1 MTRPQPV
8 TAEDLYLYAM
18 QLMQPE
24 EQTRLSDF
32 LQHSPEA
39 RAELANVR
47 GDLVL
52 LASTP
57 EQHTPPALSRQ
68 RLLKQI
74 GREKKSASSVHAVPE
89 RSTQERA
96 TAQHPVATMP
106 VFSPEPQAST
116 NILTPIRDDS
126 YTSSPETQLP
136 FRSFQDQEDEPRRG
150 IVAVVFPW
158 VGWLVAA
165 GLAIGTFNI
174 WHKAKTLQETAS
186 FANAKAEHI
195 ASESDKALR
204 VLDVLRN
211 SAAQRFQLTKQSSQP
226 IPNARVT
233 YVSETGS
240 LIFQGAN
247 LDQLPVGKVYELW
260 LIPVGDGRQ
269 PIPAGTFRPDE
280 RGYASIVL
288 PEIPKGVV
296 AGTFGVTM
304 EDEGGAKTPTLPIV
318 MIGS

>member
-1 MTRPQPV
+1 MSRPQPV

-18 QLMQPE
+18 ELLQPE

-32 LQHSPEA
+32 LHHSPEA

-74 GREKKSASSVHAVPE
+74 GREKKTASAVHTIPE
-89 RSTQERA
+89 RN
-96 TAQHPVATMP
+96 TAQHAVASMP
-106 VFSPEPQAST
+106 VFPPESQAPT
-116 NILTPIRDDS
+116 GLLTPIQNDDS
-126 YTSSPETQLP
+126 YTPSQETQLP
-136 FRSFQDQEDEPRRG
+136 FRSFSDQEEESRRG
-150 IVAVVFPW
+150 ILAVVFPW
-158 VGWLVAA
+158 VGWVVAA
-165 GLAIGTFNI
+165 GLAVSTYNI
-174 WHKAKTLQETAS
+174 WHKSKTLQETAA
-186 FANAKAEHI
+186 FANTKAEHI

>member
-1 MTRPQPV
+1 MSRPQPV

-18 QLMQPE
+18 ELLQPE
-24 EQTRLSDF
+24 EQTRLGDF

-47 GDLVL
+47 GDLFL

-74 GREKKSASSVHAVPE
+74 GREKKSASSVHTIAE
-89 RSTQERA
+89 RTPERA
-96 TAQHPVATMP
+96 TAQHAIAAMP
-106 VFSPEPQAST
+106 VFPPETQTSADL
-116 NILTPIRDDS
+116 LTPIRDDS
-126 YTSSPETQLP
+126 YTPSHEAQLP
-136 FRSFQDQEDEPRRG
+136 FRSFQEQDEEPRRG
-150 IVAVVFPW
+150 IVPVVFPW
-158 VGWLVAA
+158 VGWVVAA
-165 GLAIGTFNI
+165 GLAVSTFNI
-174 WHKAKTLQETAS
+174 WHKSKSMQETTA
-186 FANAKAEHI
+186 FANAKAERI

-247 LDQLPVGKVYELW
+247 LDQLPAGKVYELW

>member
-1 MTRPQPV
+1 MSRPQPV

-18 QLMQPE
+18 QLLQPE
-24 EQTRLSDF
+24 EQTRLTDF

-47 GDLVL
+47 GDIVL
-52 LASTP
+52 LACTP

-74 GREKKSASSVHAVPE
+74 GREKKSASAVHAIP
-89 RSTQERA
+89 ERA
-96 TAQHPVATMP
+96 TSQHAVAALP
-106 VFSPEPQAST
+106 IFPPEPQT
-116 NILTPIRDDS
+116 PTDTPIRDDS
-126 YTSSPETQLP
+126 YTPSQEAHLP

-165 GLAIGTFNI
+165 GLAVSTFNI
-174 WHKAKTLQETAS
+174 WHKSKALQETAS

-195 ASESDKALR
+195 ASESDKSLR

-247 LDQLPVGKVYELW
+247 LDQLPAGKVYELW

-288 PEIPKGVV
+288 PEIPKGVI

>member
-1 MTRPQPV
+1 MTRQQPV

-18 QLMQPE
+18 QLLLPE
-24 EQTRLSDF
+24 EQTRLQEF

-39 RAELANVR
+39 RKELANVH

-52 LASTP
+52 LSLTP
-57 EQHTPPALSRQ
+57 EQHTPPALCRQ

-74 GREKKSASSVHAVPE
+74 ARGKKSQSAIHSVAD
-89 RSTQERA
+89 RA
-96 TAQHPVATMP
+96 TAQHAIATDP
-106 VFSPEPQAST
+106 ILAPEPAAERLSA
-116 NILTPIRDDS
+116 IRDDS
-126 YTSSPETQLP
+126 YTPSPEASLP
-136 FRSFQDQEDEPRRG
+136 FRSSQEEEPQRNILTRLL
-150 IVAVVFPW
+150 PW
-158 VGWLVAA
+158 AGWALAA
-165 GLAIGTFNI
+165 GLAASTFSL
-174 WHKAKTLQETAS
+174 WHKSETLQQTATT
-186 FANAKAEHI
+186 ANAKAAHI
-195 ASESDKALR
+195 ATESDNSLR

-226 IPNARVT
+226 IANARVT

-247 LDQLPVGKVYELW
+247 LDQLPAGKVYELW
-260 LIPVGDGRQ
+260 LIPVGEGRT

-288 PEIPKGVV
+288 PDIPKGVV

-304 EDEGGAKTPTLPIV
+304 EEEGGAKNPTLPIL
-318 MIGS
+318 MIGA

>member
-1 MTRPQPV
+1 MSRPAPV

-18 QLMQPE
+18 QLLQPE

-32 LQHSPEA
+32 LQQSPEA

-57 EQHTPPALSRQ
+57 EQYTPPALSRQ
-68 RLLKQI
+68 RLVKQI
-74 GREKKSASSVHAVPE
+74 GREKKSASALHAIPE
-89 RSTQERA
+89 RQTQERP
-96 TAQHPVATMP
+96 TAQHAVASLP
-106 VFSPEPQAST
+106 DFPPDPQAPTGLLS
-116 NILTPIRDDS
+116 PIRDDS
-126 YTSSPETQLP
+126 YTSSPEAQLP
-136 FRSFQDQEDEPRRG
+136 FRAYQDQDEEPRRG

-158 VGWLVAA
+158 AGWLVAA
-165 GLAIGTFNI
+165 GLAVSTFNI
-174 WHKAKTLQETAS
+174 WHKSKALQETAS

-240 LIFQGAN
+240 LLFQGAN

-260 LIPVGDGRQ
+260 LIPVGDGRM

>member
-1 MTRPQPV
+1 MSRPQPV

-32 LQHSPEA
+32 LQQSPEA

-57 EQHTPPALSRQ
+57 EQYTPPALSRQ

-74 GREKKSASSVHAVPE
+74 GREKKSASAVHVIP
-89 RSTQERA
+89 ERA
-96 TAQHPVATMP
+96 TAQHAVATMP
-106 VFSPEPQAST
+106 VFPPEPQASADL
-116 NILTPIRDDS
+116 LTPIRNDG
-126 YTSSPETQLP
+126 YTPSQETQLP

-150 IVAVVFPW
+150 IIAVVFPW

-165 GLAIGTFNI
+165 GLAVSTFNL
-174 WHKAKTLQETAS
+174 WHKSKTLQETAS

-195 ASESDKALR
+195 ASESDKSLR
-204 VLDVLRN
+204 ALDVLRN

-280 RGYASIVL
+280 RGYASIIL
-288 PEIPKGVV
+288 PEIPKGVI